1 MKQEVYREEEDMG
14 QSSIWVRWVPSR
26 KVKDGENIIKARLC
40 ARGFEEVKDF
50 PTDSPCCSRIGIQTV
65 YSNTSNQWEIK
76 SIDVKTTFLQGEQI
90 ERTVYLR
97 PPKKANTLSIWKLQK
112 YVYCLADA
120 IRYWYLHVREELV
133 RLRAKLSCIDPGIFY
148 WQDDSG
154 LIGIFVYHMN
164 DVIWGGNEYF
174 KTNV

>member
-1 MKQEVYREEEDMG
+1 MKKISFKQDFAQGVLRRSKTSPLTLHVARE
-14 QSSIWVRWVPSR
+14 SVF
-26 KVKDGENIIKARLC
+26 RL
-40 ARGFEEVKDF
+40 F
-50 PTDSPCCSRIGIQTV
+50 ILI
-65 YSNTSNQWEIK
+65 TSNQWEIK

-97 PPKKANTLSIWKLQK
+97 VPKKENTLSIWKFQK
-112 YVYCLADA
+112 CVYCLADA

-154 LIGIFVYHMN
+154 LIGIFVYHAN
-164 DVIWGGNEYF
+164 DMTWGGNEYF